1 MRDDNAIYLLQRLV
15 QGILVL
21 LGVTVIV
28 FGLTYVS
35 GDPVAALAPLNI
47 TPEEREI
54 YRQQLGLDRPIPVQ
68 YADFVVRAVQGDFGT
83 SFRHRE
89 PAMMVVLERAPA
101 TLALT
106 AAATL
111 FALAVSVPLGI
122 VAAMHHDK
130 LIDVVARLF
139 ALVGQSVPTFLLGIV
154 LILVFAVQLR
164 WLPSSG
170 GGGITNLILPSVT
183 VGAFSAAVLA
193 RLLRSS
199 LLEALGQDYIRTA
212 YAKGLRARLVL
223 VRHALKNAALP
234 FVTMLGIQASF
245 LLSGAVVAE
254 TIFAYPGIG
263 RLAVEAISTKDVPV
277 IQAFVTVAAVIVVVV
292 NLAVDLVYTR
302 LDPRIRLS

>member
-1 MRDDNAIYLLQRLV
+1 MIYVLQRLV
-15 QGILVL
+15 QGVLVL
-21 LGVTVIV
+21 FGVTVIV

-35 GDPVAALAPLNI
+35 GDPVSVLAPLNI
-47 TPEEREI
+47 APEEREI
-54 YRQQLGLDRPIPVQ
+54 YRQRLGLDRPIPVQ
-68 YADFVVRAVQGDFGT
+68 YADFVVHAMQGDFGT

-89 PAMMVVLERAPA
+89 PAMSVVLERAPA

-106 AAATL
+106 AAAIV
-111 FALAVSVPLGI
+111 FAVAVSVPLGI
-122 VAAMHHDK
+122 LAAMHHDK
-130 LIDVVARLF
+130 LIDVVARFF
-139 ALVGQSVPTFLLGIV
+139 ALIGQSVPTFLLGIV

-170 GGGITNLILPSVT
+170 GGGVQNLILPSVT

-199 LLEALGQDYIRTA
+199 LLESLGQDYIRTA
-212 YAKGLRARLVL
+212 YAKGLRARVVL

-234 FVTMLGIQASF
+234 FVTMLGIQVSF

-263 RLAVEAISTKDVPV
+263 RLAVDAISTKDVPV

-302 LDPRIRLS
+302 LDPRIRLG

>member
-1 MRDDNAIYLLQRLV
+1 MIYVLQRLV

-28 FGLTYVS
+28 FGLTFLS
-35 GDPVAALAPLNI
+35 GDPVSALAPLNI
-47 TPEEREI
+47 TPEEREVF
-54 YRQQLGLDRPIPVQ
+54 RKQLGLDRPIPIQ
-68 YADFVVRAVQGDFGT
+68 YADFVASAVRGDFGE
-83 SFRHRE
+83 SFKHRE
-89 PAMMVVLERAPA
+89 PAMKVVMERAPA

-106 AAATL
+106 AAAVL
-111 FALAVSVPLGI
+111 FALLVSVPLGI
-122 VAAMHHDK
+122 LAAMHHDGP
-130 LIDVVARLF
+130 IDTVARFF
-139 ALVGQSVPTFLLGIV
+139 ALIGQSVPTFLLGIV
-154 LILVFAVQLR
+154 LILVFAVHLR

-170 GGGITNLILPSVT
+170 GGSLQTLILPAVT

-212 YAKGLRARLVL
+212 YAKGLRSRVVL
-223 VRHALKNAALP
+223 IRHALKNAALP
-234 FVTMLGIQASF
+234 FTTMLGIQVGF

-263 RLAVEAISTKDVPV
+263 RLAVEAISTKDMPV
-277 IQAFVTVAAVIVVVV
+277 IQAFVTVAAVIVVLV

>member
-1 MRDDNAIYLLQRLV
+1 VIYVLQRLV
-15 QGILVL
+15 QGVLVL
-21 LGVTVIV
+21 FGVTIIV

-35 GDPVAALAPLNI
+35 GDPVSVLAPLNMA
-47 TPEEREI
+47 PEEREI
-54 YRQQLGLDRPIPVQ
+54 YRQRLGLDRPIPVQ
-68 YADFVVRAVQGDFGT
+68 YVDFVVHAVQGDFGT

-89 PAMMVVLERAPA
+89 PAMQVVLERAPA

-106 AAATL
+106 AAAII
-111 FALAVSVPLGI
+111 FAVAVSVPLGI
-122 VAAMHHDK
+122 FAAMHHDGP
-130 LIDVVARLF
+130 IDVVARFF
-139 ALVGQSVPTFLLGIV
+139 ALIGQSVPTFLLGIV

-170 GGGITNLILPSVT
+170 GGGLQNLILPSVT

-234 FVTMLGIQASF
+234 FVTMLGIQISF

-263 RLAVEAISTKDVPV
+263 RLAVDAISTKDVPV
-277 IQAFVTVAAVIVVVV
+277 IQAFVTVAAVIVVAV